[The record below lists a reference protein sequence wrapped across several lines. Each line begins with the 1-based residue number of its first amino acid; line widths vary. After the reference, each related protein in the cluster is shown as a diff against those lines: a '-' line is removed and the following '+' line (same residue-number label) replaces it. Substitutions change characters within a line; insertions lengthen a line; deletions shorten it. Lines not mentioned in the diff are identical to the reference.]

1 MRMSAPLPAPV
12 VLRHVTTH
20 WAASSVPV
28 PLDSTSSSSPT
39 VARMWTSAP
48 PSKTP
53 AAMAA
58 PTPKEAT
65 SAAVLLDT
73 IGSAKGEK
81 GMWYAKYA
89 KGIWAHGDITRLV
102 RYSMHIGKC

>member
-1 MRMSAPLPAPV
+1 MRMSAPLLARVEP
-12 VLRHVTTH
+12 LHVSTH

-28 PLDSTSSSSPT
+28 QLGSALSRVPAA
-39 VARMWTSAP
+39 ARMWTSAP
-48 PSKTP
+48 LSKIP

-73 IGSAKGEK
+73 IGLAKGEK
-81 GMWYAKYA
+81 GMLLYKAS
-89 KGIWAHGDITRLV
+89 GLLCNITRIV
-102 RYSMHIGKC
+102 RYCTYSGKW